1 MCRRLYRLR
10 GLRYHAPELI
20 QIDRLGQ
27 IIEGAYLER
36 PHGVIGRAIGRD
48 HDAALAALLLLQ
60 PLNQLQTLSVGQAHI
75 RDQHGE
81 LLTPQ
86 QGTRL
91 LQIGRAFD
99 HIATALQRD
108 FIQGAQIRLVINN
121 EHGSA
126 SGMGRHG

>member
-1 MCRRLYRLR
+1 MNFVDKELAAILFRNWWLLLLR
-10 GLRYHAPELI
+10 GLVAI
-20 QIDRLGQ
+20 
-27 IIEGAYLER
+27 AF
-36 PHGVIGRAIGRD
+36 GVLVWFQPGIS
-48 HDAALAALLLLQ
+48 LAALLLLQ
-60 PLNQLQTLSVGQAHI
+60 PFDQLQTLSVGQTHI
-75 RDQHGE
+75 CDQHGE

-121 EHGSA
+121 KHGSA
-126 SGMGRHG
+126 GGIGRHG